1 MKQYCRYCT
10 YMVCGDFNYCEI
22 KKKFFL
28 KSTIKSINH
37 CKYFKFNP
45 MDALQ
50 ENKNEYKPK
59 KKDEKIEGQQLALI

>member
-37 CKYFKFNP
+37 CKDFEFNP

-50 ENKNEYKPK
+50 ENKNEYKPRE
-59 KKDEKIEGQQLALI
+59 KDEKIEGQQLTLI